1 MRIRRRWKIALAVVL
16 TGMVALAVAMVS
28 LLNSPIAARQA
39 ARILGSKLGARVE
52 IDAVSV
58 GLSGTTVT
66 GVRVFE
72 PGALPDAI
80 PLLKVASIEADTS
93 LGSLATGAVM
103 PHSVVIRDPAL
114 RLRFAAD
121 GRLATRFPH
130 ATGGGG
136 GGGAVALPAVRVEG
150 ASAHILQ
157 DGKPEAVLSGI
168 DLHLSGGAG
177 AHTLTGSIVDPAWG
191 KWKIRGAADPSFAS
205 GSVDVRGLM
214 PIAVST
220 DRLARLPLVDPAMI
234 RDYPFEVRV
243 VAGVGLVL
251 KPGAGGLSYR
261 AEARVVD
268 GTATVTAAQL
278 AVARLSGVVT
288 VADAVVTFRGLS
300 AAAADGTI
308 TGDGRVD
315 LTGDVI
321 RVDLGVT
328 AERLDVT
335 QVPPSWGLEEVV
347 ESGRFSGQARLLI
360 ERPPGGPIRTG
371 GEGRCVV
378 TDARLL
384 GAAAEG
390 PVELTLRPTGGGF
403 RFGTGSGTAQASE
416 PDSPSGSWIAFL
428 AKKAVKLL
436 LEHVAEKDARTGRV
450 KLRLAL
456 RDLDLAK
463 ATRRLPVKLPFV
475 VAGRVSVRVEVDLP
489 TDTPDDLAAYRIDGS
504 AEAPTLSLE
513 GVTFRHLKVRVA
525 FRDGTLS
532 LDELSGLVSDP
543 AGETR
548 FAGSARLGI
557 VPAGDLTARL
567 SVEGLPLGMLAR
579 LVPGAD
585 LGLGGAVSGTAELA
599 IPAAK
604 LTDVTAWEASAA
616 FRSSAAAAFGW
627 TLQGFDAGL
636 TLRAGTAALSRLR
649 GTLEGA
655 AVQGEASVRLADDYP
670 FQARLALTG
679 FELAAA
685 NRLAPMVR
693 PPVRLE
699 GKLTTGTALAGRL
712 LTRQF
717 RLTGAAELTAAR
729 VETVPIERLAF
740 RWDIDRDRVRVTDF
754 GLVVAGGMLSGTV
767 EVPLRGTTPG
777 AASFTLR
784 QMDVK
789 RIIGC
794 IPALRSI
801 PTDGRVDGAFAARIP
816 VDRRDL
822 VASASLTSGRVRV
835 RGITAERV
843 NVSAR
848 VRPGGVDYRLTGQAL
863 GGTVALGGSLPLGA
877 PVRLVAATDPPPGQ
891 LRVEGIRLERL
902 VEALGLV
909 RPPAPVAGIAR
920 LSMDYRHDP
929 ADGRPLG
936 GGRFRLEQVRWG
948 GRELIPEA
956 QADVT
961 LTRDQLRISD
971 VSAALLQGRFRAN
984 GMVNLVDPDRSW
996 ADAWLDQVPAA
1007 AVLRPLGVPADRV
1020 DARVTLSARSL
1031 LGRQIRGGAVLM
1043 VPRAKIDGLI
1053 VTNART
1059 SVEWNVLPTAG
1070 RGELIVRQF
1079 SGQLAGGRVNGKAS
1093 YLMAT
1098 DGTRLRGSGQFTHV
1112 EIGTIAKT
1120 ADALATVG
1128 IGRAT
1133 GVMEF
1138 DGRDVR
1144 SVKELTGTVRATL
1157 GPSQALR
1164 LPVLKDIVPFLGPG
1178 RSVTT
1183 SFKQSEVR
1191 ARLVRGGLVR
1201 VERLALAGPKLS
1213 VFAEGVVALP
1223 DRLHLD
1229 VVATT
1234 GDLSVDTSLLEKLG
1248 MNIPA
1253 MVGPVPVGL
1262 IIRASKYLSDR
1273 TVHLDVTGTARSPQI
1288 RINPLQILSEE
1299 AIRFFLGGTPINP
1312 FEQ

>member
-80 PLLKVASIEADTS
+80 PLLKVALIEADTS

-177 AHTLTGSIVDPAWG
+177 AHNLTGSIVDPAWG

-205 GSVDVRGLM
+205 GSVDVRGLT

-548 FAGSARLGI
+548 FTGSARLGI

-616 FRSSAAAAFGW
+616 FRSPAAAAFGW

-670 FQARLALTG
+670 FQARFALTG

-767 EVPLRGTTPG
+767 EVSLRGTTPG

-877 PVRLVAATDPPPGQ
+877 GPPRGRHRPASRATAGRGHPARAVGGGPRAGPATGAGRRHRAPEHGLSPRPRRRAAAGRRPIPARAGPVGRPGADPGGPGRRDPHPRPAPDQRRVGRALAGPVPGQ
-891 LRVEGIRLERL
+891 RDGE
-902 VEALGLV
+902 
-909 RPPAPVAGIAR
+909 P
-920 LSMDYRHDP
+920 
-929 ADGRPLG
+929 GRPGPELG
-936 GGRFRLEQVRWG
+936 RRLARPGAGR
-948 GRELIPEA
+948 GRAP
-956 QADVT
+956 
-961 LTRDQLRISD
+961 
-971 VSAALLQGRFRAN
+971 
-984 GMVNLVDPDRSW
+984 
-996 ADAWLDQVPAA
+996 
-1007 AVLRPLGVPADRV
+1007 
-1020 DARVTLSARSL
+1020 SARRAR
-1031 LGRQIRGGAVLM
+1031 GPRGCPGHAVGPEPARRQIRGGAVLM

-1098 DGTRLRGSGQFTHV
+1098 DGTRLRGSGQFTRV

-1120 ADALATVG
+1120 VDALATVG

-1213 VFAEGVVALP
+1213 VFAEGIVTLP